1 MVTLGK
7 NQLVLVAQRLG
18 QRADEIKQARPSRR
32 DMGAVLDV
40 GVGPEP
46 LGPCI
51 VALIEQGLEG
61 FEHEGFVLF
70 GCCLGHVGLPI

>member
-1 MVTLGK
+1 VSDDIVTLGK
-7 NQLVLVAQRLG
+7 DQLVLIAQRLG
-18 QRADEIKQARPSRR
+18 QRPDEIKQACPPGR

-46 LGPCI
+46 L
-51 VALIEQGLEG
+51 VAFVEEGLEG

-70 GCCLGHVGLPI
+70 GCCLGHVGLPV